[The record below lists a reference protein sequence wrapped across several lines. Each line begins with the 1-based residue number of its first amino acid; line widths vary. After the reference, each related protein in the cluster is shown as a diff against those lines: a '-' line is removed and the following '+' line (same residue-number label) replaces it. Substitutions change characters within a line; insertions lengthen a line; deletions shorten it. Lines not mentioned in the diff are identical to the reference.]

1 MKAQEEKK
9 DVICEMT
16 FLGPLTLDVQ
26 GFRPWYKGENVKK
39 NKIKLE
45 KSLRNQSGCFGG
57 MHSTSQKHWT
67 AEMYSLFTCSL
78 PVQHLS
84 HYPLTLLSGF
94 PRFP

>member
-39 NKIKLE
+39 IK
-45 KSLRNQSGCFGG
+45 
-57 MHSTSQKHWT
+57 
-67 AEMYSLFTCSL
+67 
-78 PVQHLS
+78 
-84 HYPLTLLSGF
+84 
-94 PRFP
+94 